1 MSRCCICGHETGASS
16 GGLLVNGRTAPICDE
31 CGELLDASESME
43 QQDPQRAELYSQL
56 LGKMRSS
63 GASNAVIES
72 VKGIFSDVNSDE
84 VREFIESE
92 EKEIER
98 EKLEEEREKERER
111 NSTSAISSGTGGFI
125 LAGAVFLVAAL
136 VFYVISIRDVGYGVQ
151 VANIQ
156 TTVFAAACFVA
167 GIVNFAA
174 AGIVKALRK

>member
-31 CGELLDASESME
+31 CGELLDASESMD
-43 QQDPQRAELYSQL
+43 QQDPQRVELYSQL

-92 EKEIER
+92 EKEFER
-98 EKLEEEREKERER
+98 EKLEEERERE
-111 NSTSAISSGTGGFI
+111 STSATWSGTGGFI
-125 LAGAVFLVAAL
+125 LAGVIFLFAAI

-156 TTVFAAACFVA
+156 TTVFAAASFVA

>member
-1 MSRCCICGHETGASS
+1 M
-16 GGLLVNGRTAPICDE
+16 VNGRTAPICDE
-31 CGELLDASESME
+31 CGELLDASESMD
-43 QQDPQRAELYSQL
+43 QQDPHRVELYSQL

-92 EKEIER
+92 EKESER
-98 EKLEEEREKERER
+98 EKLEEERERE
-111 NSTSAISSGTGGFI
+111 STSAISSGTGGFI